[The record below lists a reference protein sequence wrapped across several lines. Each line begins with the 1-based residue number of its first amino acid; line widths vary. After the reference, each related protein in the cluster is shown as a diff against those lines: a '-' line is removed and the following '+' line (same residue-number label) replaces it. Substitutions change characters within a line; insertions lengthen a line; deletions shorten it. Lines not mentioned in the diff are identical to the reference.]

1 MFAVVAIALMGVVLA
16 VSVVLVGALRMGFRQ
31 VMHTT
36 RVEHG
41 RYDHAVTGAIVANV
55 VVLVAGLVVD
65 GHEQLFEKVDL
76 CILWFFAAELAIR
89 LARARLGFFRSPWN
103 TADAII
109 IVVALLP
116 VTGGGIAVLRLS
128 RLLARSAHLLCV
140 TPATCGG
147 CSKMSTFANCEVSA
161 GN

>member
-1 MFAVVAIALMGVVLA
+1 MFVVLAIALMGVVLA
-16 VSVVLVGALRMGFRQ
+16 VSAMLVGAMRMGFGQ

-55 VVLVAGLVVD
+55 VVLVAGLAIA
-65 GHEQLFEKVDL
+65 GHQQLFEKVDL
-76 CILWFFAAELAIR
+76 SILWFFAAELAIR

-116 VTGGGIAVLRLS
+116 VTGGAIAVLRLA
-128 RLLARSAHLLCV
+128 RLLHLLRHASHLRKV
-140 TPATCGG
+140 FKNEH
-147 CSKMSTFANCEVSA
+147 SY
-161 GN
+161 